1 MNYSADLLAVQN
13 SFGTSATVTING
25 TPTTVTVVFWNPTGG
40 TPIGDAEFIGV
51 EPLVWVR

>member
-40 TPIGDAEFIGV
+40 TPIGDA
-51 EPLVWVR
+51 